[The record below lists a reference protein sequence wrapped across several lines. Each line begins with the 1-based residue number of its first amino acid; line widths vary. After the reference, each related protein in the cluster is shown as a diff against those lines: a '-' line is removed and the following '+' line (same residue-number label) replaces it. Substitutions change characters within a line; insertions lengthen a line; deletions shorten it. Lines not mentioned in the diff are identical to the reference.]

1 MITTSLRIYIH
12 KLIQC
17 THHIYQH
24 FHSKSSCCWTSGGDD
39 ENSVLDDRLQLKPI
53 LSHKMS
59 GSKPK
64 ASNTPSCPTTH
75 GSAASMASKLAK
87 MPAASS
93 DANDTPGLV
102 NESLDTLSR
111 SQLVSELV
119 NQ

>member
-1 MITTSLRIYIH
+1 
-12 KLIQC
+12 
-17 THHIYQH
+17 
-24 FHSKSSCCWTSGGDD
+24 
-39 ENSVLDDRLQLKPI
+39 
-53 LSHKMS
+53 MS

-64 ASNTPSCPTTH
+64 ASNTPSCPTMH